1 MKHGDVSLVYLS
13 VIISYLVF
21 CDDFQRL
28 QKNVLVRLLNKC
40 NVYSSCGIIKSQ
52 RRQGRTH
59 PLVDATIIGGG
70 KRTGPET
77 GPWVVSIGYHDENG
91 YNHVCSGAI
100 LTRTVIITAAHC
112 VAKSFKGFVKINQK
126 GL

>member
-1 MKHGDVSLVYLS
+1 MKILKGENKICVIEIFNDVY
-13 VIISYLVF
+13 
-21 CDDFQRL
+21 C
-28 QKNVLVRLLNKC
+28 
-40 NVYSSCGIIKSQ
+40 SCGIIKSH

-100 LTRTVIITAAHC
+100 LSRTVIITAAHC
-112 VAKSFKGFVKINQK
+112 VAKSYKGFVKSIVDVYISRFINVFAHII
-126 GL
+126 